1 MKEWKHDVILMSG
14 GNLGDIRTALKS
26 VIYELKH
33 TAGEIVVSSS
43 VYSSEPWGESDQPPF
58 LNQAIRLKT
67 NLSPKA
73 LLKRCQEIEDKLG
86 RIRTL
91 RNGPRTIDIDLLLFD
106 DEVINDSELIIP
118 HPRMHL
124 RRFNMVPVAEIA
136 ADRQHPVFRKTMQEL
151 LDLCEDRLEVVKE
164 LI

>member
-14 GNLGDIRTALKS
+14 GNLGDVRLALKS

-33 TAGEIVVSSS
+33 TAGEIVATSS

-58 LNQAIRLKT
+58 LNQAIQLKT
-67 NLSPKA
+67 NLPPGS
-73 LLKRCQEIEDKLG
+73 LLERCQEIENQLG
-86 RIRTL
+86 RTRAK

-106 DEVINDSELIIP
+106 DLQMNDQQLIIP

-136 ADRQHPVFRKTMQEL
+136 GDREHPVFGKTMNEL
-151 LDLCEDRLEVVKE
+151 LAECTDRLGVVKE
-164 LI
+164 Q